1 MNHRRHSGH
10 FVGRTHELAL
20 LQETYRLV
28 RSGSSEFVLIFAD
41 AGVGKTR
48 FLQRFL
54 DGVVDEVFLLQGGC
68 VDLGAGALPY
78 GPFIEALRSL
88 PRSVGPEQ
96 LRGVVKRHV
105 AELGRLV
112 PSLRSAASTGAVDRS
127 ALFDAVAALVEHLT
141 VSRPVVLTIEDL
153 HWADRSTLDL
163 LAYLVHTL
171 GDRPVLLIGTVRTE
185 ALEPAT
191 VVARSLSE
199 LIRWPRTQRL
209 DLLPFTHEEVADL
222 LAGILGDRP
231 DDHLIDTIYERSD
244 GNAFFVEEL
253 AAFRSESGVWPPS
266 LRDVLSAQLGQLSGR
281 GREVLGIAAAV
292 GRNVDDA
299 LLARIA
305 DLAPEQLRHGLRE
318 AVDRHLLVVDHQGVP
333 YRFRHALLREAV
345 HDALLPGERIE
356 LHARIA
362 RALTDDPTLAP
373 LNPAQAALEL
383 AHHWLEAR
391 DEERAFTAAWEA
403 ALAAERS
410 SAYAEALVHLECAL
424 ELQPRVDA
432 ASAADAPPRQEM
444 LSAASRVA
452 YLAGEHRRSL
462 THTRAALTELDATPA
477 FSTERAR
484 LLKHLSELQWG
495 LGAGAEALAAARRAV
510 RAAGPEP
517 SVVRVEGLGW
527 HSRLLMLLD
536 RLPDAVAPAEEAV
549 ALARKLGEAGA
560 EGFAL
565 NSLGCAMAGL
575 GDVDLGVAYLREAH
589 RLAVATGATDD
600 IIRAQNNLAAVA
612 GWDGRY
618 EDVVSEAAA
627 GVTWVA
633 GRRIRSGSF
642 VSLSLNGVEALLLL
656 GRYVEAE
663 SWLAATPLS
672 PDEAVPRAMH
682 RRAAAWLALEHGDP
696 SAAGPLLRE
705 ARELLRAD
713 PDATARASLSAYE
726 AELDLLAG
734 HAAAAFDRLR
744 SRVEVAAAWN
754 IDASPAPSWRLA
766 GRAAVEASLQAR
778 DLGRDTEVAQ
788 LRAGLD
794 DLLTDATSL
803 VRRTR
808 GPSFL
813 LASLAQALQQLE
825 AERTWLHGTP
835 DPESFERAADAEVR
849 LPPIVA
855 ARLQL
860 RLAETRLLVGDRR
873 RAAGHAAAA
882 LEIAQRVG
890 MPALERHLAA
900 FARRGRLPVGLA
912 AREAEPPAPFGLTD
926 REREVLTLVAE
937 GRTNGE
943 IAAALFITTKT
954 ASAHVSNILAKLGV
968 ANRGEAAA
976 VAHRLGIHAS

>member
-1 MNHRRHSGH
+1 MDQRRHSGH
-10 FVGRTHELAL
+10 FLGRAHELAL
-20 LQETYRLV
+20 LQETYRRV
-28 RSGSSEFVLIFAD
+28 RSGSSGLVLVFGD

-48 FLQRFL
+48 LLQRFI
-54 DGVVDEVFLLQGGC
+54 DGVDDAFLLQGGC

-96 LRGVVKRHV
+96 LRGAVRRHV

-112 PSLRSAASTGAVDRS
+112 PSLQSAAPSGAGDRS
-127 ALFDAVAALVEHLT
+127 ALFDAVVGLVEHLT
-141 VSRPVVLTIEDL
+141 VSRPLVLTIEDL

-171 GDRPVLLIGTVRTE
+171 GDRPVLFIGTVRRD

-199 LIRWPRTQRL
+199 LTRSPHAQRL

-222 LAGILGDRP
+222 LAGILGGRP
-231 DDHLIDTIYERSD
+231 DDQLIDTIFERSD

-253 AAFRSESGVWPPS
+253 VAFRSEGGGWPPS
-266 LRDVLSAQLGQLSGR
+266 LRDVLSAQLARLSER

-305 DLAPEQLRHGLRE
+305 GLPPEQLRQGLRE
-318 AVDRHLLVVDHQGVP
+318 AVDRHMLVIDHQGVP

-362 RALTDDPTLAP
+362 RALTDDPTLASLSP
-373 LNPAQAALEL
+373 TQTALEL
-383 AHHWLEAR
+383 AHHWFEAR
-391 DEERAFTAAWEA
+391 DEDRAFTAAWEA
-403 ALAAERS
+403 AVAAERS

-424 ELQPRVDA
+424 ELEPRVDPAIA
-432 ASAADAPPRQEM
+432 AEAPPRGGM

-452 YLAGEHRRSL
+452 YLAGEHHRSL
-462 THTRAALTELDATPA
+462 MHTRAALAELDPTPES
-477 FSTERAR
+477 STERAR
-484 LLKHLSELQWG
+484 LLRHLSDLQWG
-495 LGAGAEALAAARRAV
+495 LGAGADALAAARDAV
-510 RAAGPEP
+510 RAASPDP
-517 SVVRVEGLGW
+517 SVVRAEVLGW

-536 RLPDAVAPAEEAV
+536 RLPDAVAPAEEAI
-549 ALARKLGEAGA
+549 ALARKLGDAGA

-565 NSLGCAMAGL
+565 NSLGCALAGL
-575 GDVDLGVAYLREAH
+575 GDVDLGAAHLREAH
-589 RLAVATGATDD
+589 RLAVAAGATDD
-600 IIRAQNNLAAVA
+600 IIRAQNNLAAIA

-618 EDVVSEAAA
+618 EDVVSEARA
-627 GVTWVA
+627 GVGWVA
-633 GRRIRSGSF
+633 GRRIRAGSF

-656 GRYVEAE
+656 GRYDEAE

-672 PDEAVPRAMH
+672 PDEPVTRAMH

-696 SAAGPLLRE
+696 RAAGAHLRE

-713 PDATARASLSAYE
+713 PDATVRASISARE
-726 AELDLLAG
+726 AEHELLAG
-734 HAAAAFDRLR
+734 HASAAFERLR
-744 SRVEVAAAWN
+744 SAVEVAAAWN

-778 DLGRDTEVAQ
+778 DLGRDAEVAE

-794 DLLTDATSL
+794 DLITEAASL
-803 VRRTR
+803 VERAA

-825 AERTWLHGTP
+825 AERTWLRGMP
-835 DPESFERAADAEVR
+835 DPDAFERAADAEVR
-849 LPPIVA
+849 LPPVVA

-860 RLAETRLLVGDRR
+860 RLAETRLLVGDQR
-873 RAAGHAAAA
+873 RATENAAAA
-882 LEIAQRVG
+882 LEIAQRIG
-890 MPALERHLAA
+890 TPALERDILA
-900 FARRGRLPVGLA
+900 FARRGRLPVGRTA
-912 AREAEPPAPFGLTD
+912 PKAEPPAPFGLTH
-926 REREVLTLVAE
+926 REREVLALVAE

-943 IAAALFITTKT
+943 VAAALFITTKT
-954 ASAHVSNILAKLGV
+954 ASVHVSNILAKLGV
-968 ANRGEAAA
+968 ANRGEASA
-976 VAHRLGIHAS
+976 VAHRLGIHTP